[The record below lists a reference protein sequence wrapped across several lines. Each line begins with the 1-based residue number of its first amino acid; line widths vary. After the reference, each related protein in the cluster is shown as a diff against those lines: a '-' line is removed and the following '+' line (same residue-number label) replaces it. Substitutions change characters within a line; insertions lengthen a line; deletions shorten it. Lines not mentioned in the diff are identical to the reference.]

1 MIGIVIAGPTGVGK
15 TELSLKIAKLLQGD
29 IISADSAQVYK
40 GMNVGTA
47 KITEEEKQGIKHY
60 MLDIV
65 EPIEKYSVGDYQK
78 EVDKILKEKE
88 EKNEDIVLTGG
99 TGLYIKSITEG
110 LADLPKADKKLREEM
125 KKYSDSELLEK
136 LKSLDE
142 EAANNIHENNR
153 KRVERALEVCILT
166 GNKFSEISKK
176 NIKNNNYKFL
186 KLYLTRDRKNLYE
199 RINKRVDIMM
209 DQGLLEEVKSLYDKY
224 TGETLKKINI
234 IGYNELIDYLE
245 NKLTLDEAVNAI
257 KKNSRRYAKRQITW
271 FKKEEEYISIDVEK
285 LSEDEIISKIQK
297 LYSSKIGE

>member
-1 MIGIVIAGPTGVGK
+1 MKGIVIAGPTGVGK

-40 GMNVGTA
+40 GMDIGTA
-47 KITEEEKQGIKHY
+47 KITEKEKQGIKHY
-60 MLDIV
+60 MIDIV

-78 EVDKILKEKE
+78 EVDTILKEKE
-88 EKNEDIVLTGG
+88 KENKNVVLTGG

-125 KKYSDSELLEK
+125 KKYSDLEILEK
-136 LKSLDE
+136 LELLDK

-166 GNKFSEISKK
+166 GKKFSEISKK
-176 NIKNNNYKFL
+176 NVKNNNYKFL
-186 KLYLTRDRKNLYE
+186 KLYLTRDRKKLYD

-209 DQGLLEEVKSLYDKY
+209 EQGLLEEVKSLYDKY
-224 TGETLKKINI
+224 GGETLKKINI
-234 IGYNELIDYLE
+234 IGYNELIDFLE
-245 NKLTLDEAVNAI
+245 NKITLEEAVEAI

-271 FKKEEEYISIDVEK
+271 FKKDEEYISLDVEK
-285 LSEDEIISKIQK
+285 MSEDEIISKIQK
-297 LYSSKIGE
+297 LYSSKLGE

>member
-224 TGETLKKINI
+224 TGEILKKINI

-297 LYSSKIGE
+297 LYSSKIDE

>member
-297 LYSSKIGE
+297 LYSSKIDE

>member
-40 GMNVGTA
+40 GMDVGTA
-47 KITEEEKQGIKHY
+47 KIAEEEKQGIKHH

-88 EKNEDIVLTGG
+88 EKNEAILLTGG